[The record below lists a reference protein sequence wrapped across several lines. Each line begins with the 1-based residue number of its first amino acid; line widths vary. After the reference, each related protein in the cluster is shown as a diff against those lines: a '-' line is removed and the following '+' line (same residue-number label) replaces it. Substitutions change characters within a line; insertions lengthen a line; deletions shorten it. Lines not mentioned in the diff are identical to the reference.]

1 MKDSSKDLNRIP
13 KEQLTAYE
21 RWELPLLDAR
31 GNEIAR
37 EEEWDVKPL
46 TAADLGEIRKA
57 AREDGYN
64 EGREAGYQ
72 AGLAEGKAEGHEEG
86 LQTGVAEGRE
96 QGEKKGYEESR
107 KEIDTK
113 LDRLEHLM
121 GELLL
126 PIRRHE
132 DEVESALVNLTTVL
146 ARAVVFRELSLDS
159 SQIQSVV
166 RKALAALPSTAEN
179 LRIHIHPDDE
189 TFVREVT
196 ARLDSSASIVAD
208 DTILPGGCTIQTRHS
223 LVDFTVEKR
232 FQRAVQSMLAQQTE
246 DGETG
251 DVEELDA
258 LMGDLTD
265 FQRDVLSTPEPQDLS
280 SQDEPQDEP
289 NDDKDAGDDLT
300 SG

>member
-37 EEEWDVKPL
+37 EEERDVKPL

-72 AGLAEGKAEGHEEG
+72 AGLAEGKAEGHEQG